1 MNMDKLYCIGYID
14 DELIEKADK
23 YISKKKKCT
32 FKKWTALA
40 ASFITIFLIFAAL
53 ISFKNKNTITAY
65 AYGTNEKITSTA
77 AVIKTGTIS
86 DSGEMKG
93 HQLIFYIL
101 GENIEKIRFS
111 CKNHQ
116 LDFKDWKEKRNEY
129 ANAQNFEIS
138 YGNNKKE
145 YKYLTISWI
154 PNKTISELSN
164 NENAKIKNLAKE
176 LKEDIIVMEVT
187 FKNGNTATKAISIS
201 LSDNGKFL
209 ASFSDYK
216 IKKTDKFVK
225 RSNDKPLNSTYIDK
239 NENTNKISSIKNERK
254 SVYKLSKK
262 QIKKAEIAAIRYYSK
277 TIFTVNY
284 IKFDKKASAKLH
296 GKKYQFI
303 VNVSKEGIVQNP
315 DRMIILKKNRKGIWK
330 VTNEGY

>member
-1 MNMDKLYCIGYID
+1 
-14 DELIEKADK
+14 
-23 YISKKKKCT
+23 
-32 FKKWTALA
+32 
-40 ASFITIFLIFAAL
+40 
-53 ISFKNKNTITAY
+53 
-65 AYGTNEKITSTA
+65 
-77 AVIKTGTIS
+77 
-86 DSGEMKG
+86 MKG

-111 CKNHQ
+111 CKNQQ

-154 PNKTISELSN
+154 PNKTISELSD

-216 IKKTDKFVK
+216 IKKTDKFVR

-239 NENTNKISSIKNERK
+239 NENTNKISSIKNEKK

-284 IKFDKKASAKLH
+284 IKFNKKGSAKLH
-296 GKKYQFI
+296 GKKYKFI

>member
-1 MNMDKLYCIGYID
+1 
-14 DELIEKADK
+14 
-23 YISKKKKCT
+23 
-32 FKKWTALA
+32 
-40 ASFITIFLIFAAL
+40 
-53 ISFKNKNTITAY
+53 
-65 AYGTNEKITSTA
+65 
-77 AVIKTGTIS
+77 
-86 DSGEMKG
+86 MKG

-111 CKNHQ
+111 CKNQQ

-154 PNKTISELSN
+154 QNKTISELSD

-216 IKKTDKFVK
+216 IKKTDKFVR

-239 NENTNKISSIKNERK
+239 NENTNKISSIKNEKK

-284 IKFDKKASAKLH
+284 IKFDKKGSAKLH
-296 GKKYQFI
+296 GKKYKFI

>member
-1 MNMDKLYCIGYID
+1 MTNSLKKL
-14 DELIEKADK
+14 
-23 YISKKKKCT
+23 ISIFQKKKKCT
-32 FKKWTALA
+32 FKKLTALA

-65 AYGTNEKITSTA
+65 AYVTNEKITSTA

-111 CKNHQ
+111 CKNQQ
-116 LDFKDWKEKRNEY
+116 LDFKDWTEKRNEY

-154 PNKTISELSN
+154 PNKTISELSD

-216 IKKTDKFVK
+216 IKKTDKFVR

-284 IKFDKKASAKLH
+284 IKFDKKGSAKLH

-303 VNVSKEGIVQNP
+303 VNVSKEGIIQNP

>member
-1 MNMDKLYCIGYID
+1 MTNSLKKL
-14 DELIEKADK
+14 
-23 YISKKKKCT
+23 ISIFQKKKKCT
-32 FKKWTALA
+32 FKKLTALA

-65 AYGTNEKITSTA
+65 AYVTNEKITSTA

-111 CKNHQ
+111 CKNQQ
-116 LDFKDWKEKRNEY
+116 LDFKDWTEKRNEY

-154 PNKTISELSN
+154 PNKTISELSD

-216 IKKTDKFVK
+216 IKKTDKFVR

-284 IKFDKKASAKLH
+284 IKFDKKGSAKLH